1 MFAPVASL
9 EIVRLVVALGNFKEW
24 KLFQIDIKSTFLN
37 GPLEEEVYMS
47 QPPRFEVK
55 GKKDMVFK
63 LRKALYGL
71 KQGPRAWNKRI
82 DSFLL
87 ELGFVKCYMQ
97 HGIYVKAKT
106 NVDDLIIT

>member
-1 MFAPVASL
+1 MLQP
-9 EIVRLVVALGNFKEW
+9 LG
-24 KLFQIDIKSTFLN
+24 
-37 GPLEEEVYMS
+37 
-47 QPPRFEVK
+47 FEVN
-55 GKKDMVFK
+55 GKEDKVFR
-63 LRKALYGL
+63 LRKALYDL
-71 KQGPRAWNKRI
+71 KQAPRASNKRI